1 MSSVEDKNLS
11 LAICSTLD
19 YLGFSKEQIV
29 YRAEHMDK
37 VSQIYTNASSLG
49 SVLIVGSRGE
59 GVGLSDSDTDIMKI
73 FKHVICVDES
83 FADGDLIVLRADYTN
98 TEPGYIKVEGK
109 NMYISNKG
117 VKDRLIE
124 SAIPPNLSDLNFNF
138 NLTGPAIHFFA
149 CDIDTDY
156 VYCTSFYGGNYLSR
170 WTNRTRNYAWPPRK
184 VRHEVSQM
192 EGYIVPI
199 GSKQGDMQEYEWRI
213 CYTTAEK
220 KLVSSLSDIQ
230 VKAYVLLKIMAKTL
244 LKPKC
249 KFLTSYV
256 IKNVIFWVMEMTH
269 FGQLSPS
276 HIVYLIQKAIFFIK
290 NCITNNHL
298 PNYMIPER
306 NLLKG
311 AVLGKEKEG
320 VINFLSDCL
329 EQGGSILLQIPKL
342 YTCISLT
349 ISKPDLFLAFR
360 KWRNEAERSVFVFA
374 YDATKSLHN
383 VDINT
388 SKTFDNIIQEAK
400 KNVAFEA
407 RFNFVNI
414 LLPDLFSLLLSGKSM
429 DDIRQIVNE
438 RSKLLDFL

>member
-11 LAICSTLD
+11 LAICSALD
-19 YLGFSKEQIV
+19 NLGFSKEQIV
-29 YRAEHMDK
+29 YRAEYMDK
-37 VSQIYTNASSLG
+37 LSQIYTNEAPLCSI
-49 SVLIVGSRGE
+49 LIVGSRGE

-73 FKHVICVDES
+73 CKHVICVDES
-83 FADGDLIVLRADYTN
+83 FADSDLIVLRADYTN
-98 TEPGYIKVEGK
+98 TEPGYIKVEGE

-117 VKDRLIE
+117 YKDRLLE
-124 SAIPPNLSDLNFNF
+124 RVIPPNLSDLNFNF
-138 NLTGPAIHFFA
+138 NITGPAIHLFS
-149 CDIDTDY
+149 CDVDTDH
-156 VYCTSFYGGNYLSR
+156 VYCTYFYGGNYLSR
-170 WTNRTRNYAWPPRK
+170 WTNRTRNYTWPPRN

-230 VKAYVLLKIMAKTL
+230 VKAYVLMKIMAKTL

-269 FGQLSPS
+269 VGQLSPS

-290 NCITNNHL
+290 TCITNNHL

-311 AVLGKEKEG
+311 AVLGKEKEV

-360 KWRNEAERSVFVFA
+360 KWRNEAERSVFVYA
-374 YDATKSLHN
+374 YDAIKSLHS

-388 SKTFDNIIQEAK
+388 NKTFHNMMQEAK
-400 KNVAFEA
+400 KNVGFKA
-407 RFNFVNI
+407 RFDLLISVVPDFFI
-414 LLPDLFSLLLSGKSM
+414 LFLSGKSK
-429 DDIRQIVNE
+429 DDICQIVNE